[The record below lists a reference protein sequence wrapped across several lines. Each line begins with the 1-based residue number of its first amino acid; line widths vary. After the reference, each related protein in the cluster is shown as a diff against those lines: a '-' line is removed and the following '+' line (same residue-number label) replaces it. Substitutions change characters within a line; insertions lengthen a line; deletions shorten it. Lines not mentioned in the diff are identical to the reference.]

1 LVKEKAR
8 LLESNRASGTAHGG
22 RRIYLRF
29 RPLDAVFLPPP
40 DPRDFDDPFGLAPP
54 RLAEAFRAPAFLA
67 PPFLPPAFFAFF
79 VPPELA
85 LAALRA
91 PEDFLPPLLACFR
104 TPALD
109 ALPADR

>member
-22 RRIYLRF
+22 RRNYLRF
-29 RPLDAVFLPPP
+29 RPLDPVFLPPP
-40 DPRDFDDPFGLAPP
+40 DPRDLDDPFDLVPP
-54 RLAEAFRAPAFLA
+54 RLAEAFRAPA
-67 PPFLPPAFFAFF
+67 FLPPAFFAFF

-91 PEDFLPPLLACFR
+91 PEDFLPPLLA
-104 TPALD
+104 
-109 ALPADR
+109 